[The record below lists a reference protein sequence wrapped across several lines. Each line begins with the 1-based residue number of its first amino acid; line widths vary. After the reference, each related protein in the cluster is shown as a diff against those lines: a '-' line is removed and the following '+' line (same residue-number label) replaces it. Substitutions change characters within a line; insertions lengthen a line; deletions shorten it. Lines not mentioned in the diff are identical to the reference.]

1 MTGVTSGAGNL
12 SLLVHLRHLFCE
24 FRAATSLVDHCLFVL
39 VLFAIAFSAIRLGLL
54 IPVLVCT
61 NFL

>member
-1 MTGVTSGAGNL
+1 
-12 SLLVHLRHLFCE
+12 
-24 FRAATSLVDHCLFVL
+24 VDHCLFVL